1 MEEKCHNL
9 IFEIEMVWTR
19 DSFIFTLKKKTKT
32 KNKLTFK
39 FCPLQSPK
47 SKKSPVTMS
56 NPSDQFGILKD
67 FFFFLLKGK
76 RGP

>member
-1 MEEKCHNL
+1 MLSNCGAESPLESPKA
-9 IFEIEMVWTR
+9 
-19 DSFIFTLKKKTKT
+19 
-32 KNKLTFK
+32 
-39 FCPLQSPK
+39 LQSPK